1 MINILII
8 FVMDILLVLAGYQYF
23 CNHFRNTSKLATARL
38 NYIRILIDTVY
49 TYYHHP
55 ELMRK
60 HLQKEMAI
68 KKLMAY
74 HVVDNHCGYFFTSRT
89 KVSTNDQLLYMLHK
103 EGFTPRELCIIFELN
118 NINSVYVKCHRI
130 NKKLYTNGI

>member
-1 MINILII
+1 
-8 FVMDILLVLAGYQYF
+8 
-23 CNHFRNTSKLATARL
+23 
-38 NYIRILIDTVY
+38 
-49 TYYHHP
+49 
-55 ELMRK
+55 
-60 HLQKEMAI
+60 MAI

-74 HVVDNHCGYFFTSRT
+74 HVVDNHCGHFFTSRT

-130 NKKLYTNGI
+130 NKNSTRTEYKRYISEK

>member
-1 MINILII
+1 
-8 FVMDILLVLAGYQYF
+8 
-23 CNHFRNTSKLATARL
+23 
-38 NYIRILIDTVY
+38 
-49 TYYHHP
+49 
-55 ELMRK
+55 MRK

-68 KKLMAY
+68 KKLMAC
-74 HVVDNHCGYFFTSRT
+74 HVVDNHCGHFFTSRT